1 MTVGLPTQG
10 SSPAHLTSSELPSLI
25 SIPDVHREQS
35 PVSSTACQAQ
45 VLVPWTAVKVA
56 SAPNKPQIL
65 RVPVEHLIFSID
77 QSSTMTNLTR
87 ILSIVDAGYRS
98 ESYAVSVFHS
108 SSLVEEVIGTTSP
121 FEPSDSEFC
130 GWLPAD
136 ASSCLAGGWSSGAF
150 ALASDV
156 RSVKL
161 ATAYTSRYTG
171 RGSCNLL
178 FGLMRSDLKY
188 TT

>member
-1 MTVGLPTQG
+1 MTVALPASG
-10 SSPAHLTSSELPSLI
+10 SSPSPEVQI
-25 SIPDVHREQS
+25 SIPSADEHREQS
-35 PVSSTACQAQ
+35 PASETACQAHI
-45 VLVPWTAVKVA
+45 LVPWTAIKVS
-56 SAPNKPQIL
+56 SAPTKPQVL
-65 RVPVEHLIFSID
+65 RVPVNHLAFSLD
-77 QSSTMTNLTR
+77 ESSSPANFTR

-136 ASSCLAGGWSSGAF
+136 PSSCLAGGWSSGVF
-150 ALASDV
+150 ALADDV

-171 RGSCNLL
+171 RGS
-178 FGLMRSDLKY
+178 
-188 TT
+188 

>member
-1 MTVGLPTQG
+1 MTVTLPTPG
-10 SSPAHLTSSELPSLI
+10 SSPATITSSEIQDLVSPT
-25 SIPDVHREQS
+25 DAHRGQS
-35 PVSSTACQAQ
+35 PASETACEAQ
-45 VLVPWTAVKVA
+45 ILVPWTAIKVS

-65 RVPVEHLIFSID
+65 RVPTEHLAFSFG
-77 QSSTMTNLTR
+77 QPSSPTNLTR

-121 FEPSDSEFC
+121 FEPNDSEFC

-136 ASSCLAGGWSSGAF
+136 SSSCLAGGWSSGVF
-150 ALASDV
+150 ALADDV
-156 RSVKL
+156 RTVKL

-171 RGSCNLL
+171 RGS
-178 FGLMRSDLKY
+178 
-188 TT
+188 